1 MTGCA
6 TFKSALATPAGMAW
20 LLLVAFLAAN
30 ITVNVLTR
38 GRLVPFGI
46 DFVVPTVILV
56 SHEAGVLTGLVAAL
70 LMTLAHFGSVPARLH
85 LAPAGLVAG
94 CVTAVAVGILRA
106 GPLPA
111 AALGGLAVYHAV
123 SAAIV
128 AKMGALGPRY
138 LLFVFVNA
146 GFSLWVLTRFF

>member
-1 MTGCA
+1 MWRRNQSSPTAAKITAAISGRA
-6 TFKSALATPAGMAW
+6 
-20 LLLVAFLAAN
+20 AFLAPL
-30 ITVNVLTR
+30 I
-38 GRLVPFGI
+38 
-46 DFVVPTVILV
+46 
-56 SHEAGVLTGLVAAL
+56 
-70 LMTLAHFGSVPARLH
+70 GSVPARLH